1 MVMGIKSCSKM
12 GIMDCCNSSNT
23 HLDITLKKPLIIEGK
38 KYYFHIIVWEDI
50 VGDSTIASFDEFDKM
65 KTATINSFAYIFKKD
80 KKYLYTFA
88 SYSNDGYFWDRNII
102 PLGVVK
108 KIAKI

>member
-1 MVMGIKSCSKM
+1 MPQRRKEKKV
-12 GIMDCCNSSNT
+12 NT
-23 HLDITLKKPLIIEGK
+23 DKLTIEGK
-38 KYYFHIIVWEDI
+38 DYYFNIIIWEDI
-50 VGDSTIASFDEFDKM
+50 VGDSTITSFDDFCKM
-65 KTATINSFAYIFKKD
+65 KTASITSFAYIFKKD

-88 SYSNDGYFWDRNII
+88 SYSNDGYFGDRNII

>member
-1 MVMGIKSCSKM
+1 MSQRRKEKKV
-12 GIMDCCNSSNT
+12 NT
-23 HLDITLKKPLIIEGK
+23 DKLTIEGK
-38 KYYFHIIVWEDI
+38 DYYFHKIIWEDI
-50 VGDSTIASFDEFDKM
+50 VGDSTITSFDDFCKM
-65 KTATINSFAYIFKKD
+65 KTAMITSFAYIFKKD

-88 SYSNDGYFWDRNII
+88 SYSNDGYFGDRNII